1 MSYVISCAPFP
12 SSSVA
17 SSIDIISYFA
27 NITLQ
32 HTTSL
37 DLSHIIMA
45 SREGYQCNDWCIVTL
60 NDAVEDALSKILRFG
75 FDVDHDTSELSVTK
89 FIKDQILA
97 WAKHIAGDIPGYSNW
112 QEIYDFTFDALYSPD
127 TVPGEDTSP
136 IGTEADLVT
145 KISDPIYKRNYALQ
159 GKDTEKEHLADHALS
174 LKIACNRQEILD
186 VFAAPYL
193 ASNPMPHDFAM
204 LFRKIRYTYKL
215 RECLLGQV
223 GCYNGS
229 LEFAADMSNDFEYH
243 MYLVQ
248 MKLRRPDRLH
258 VFKAPKAMA
267 NYATDPTSLLPW
279 NNQFSFSYS
288 FDEFGPQQMPVF
300 GVSYIERKLIEVL
313 RLDKEN
319 KKWRGLCTL
328 LSWKPESPDYAM
340 ELDRIKT
347 EFIAPGQV
355 GKPSLSHTLFL
366 PTNHIHSEHISHK
379 HCQAV

>member
-1 MSYVISCAPFP
+1 M
-12 SSSVA
+12 
-17 SSIDIISYFA
+17 D
-27 NITLQ
+27 
-32 HTTSL
+32 
-37 DLSHIIMA
+37 
-45 SREGYQCNDWCIVTL
+45 REGYQCNDWCIVTL

-75 FDVDHDTSELSVTK
+75 FDVDHDTSKLSATK

-145 KISDPIYKRNYALQ
+145 KISDPIHKRNYALQ

-174 LKIACNRQEILD
+174 LTKACNRQEILD
-186 VFAAPYL
+186 VFAAPYS
-193 ASNPMPHDFAM
+193 ASNPMPRDLAL

-223 GCYNGS
+223 GYYNGS
-229 LEFAADMSNDFEYH
+229 LEFTANMSNDFEYH

-300 GVSYIERKLIEVL
+300 GISYIERKLVEVL
-313 RLDKEN
+313 YLDKEN
-319 KKWRGLCTL
+319 KKWRGLCSL
-328 LSWKPESPDYAM
+328 LSWNPEDPAYAM

-347 EFIAPGQV
+347 EFVAPEQM
-355 GKPSLSHTLFL
+355 GKPSPSHTSCL
-366 PTNHIHSEHISHK
+366 PTNHIHSEHSSHK
-379 HCQAV
+379 LCQALPRWQSHSLRVWVQDSQPPSDYDFSDP